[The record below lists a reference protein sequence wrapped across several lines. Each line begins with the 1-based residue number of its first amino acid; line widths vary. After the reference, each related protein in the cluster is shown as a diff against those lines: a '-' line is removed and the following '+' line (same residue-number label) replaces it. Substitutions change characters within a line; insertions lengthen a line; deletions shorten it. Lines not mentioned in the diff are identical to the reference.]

1 MINNDAMSMQ
11 GQGQRRMGTGTASIL
26 RSLGERKN
34 FGWVEF
40 FYGLSISM
48 KKYKI

>member
-1 MINNDAMSMQ
+1 MINNDAMSMW
-11 GQGQRRMGTGTASIL
+11 GQGQRRMGTGTAAIS
-26 RSLGERKN
+26 RNFGERKN

-40 FYGLSISM
+40 FYGLSISI